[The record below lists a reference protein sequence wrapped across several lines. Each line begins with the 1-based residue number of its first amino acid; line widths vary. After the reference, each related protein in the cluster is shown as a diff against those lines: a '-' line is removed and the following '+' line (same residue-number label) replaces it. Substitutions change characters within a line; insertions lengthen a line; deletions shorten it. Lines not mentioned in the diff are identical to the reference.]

1 MNNREIKMKQRQI
14 KFHKNLWKNNIE
26 KIISIIINDILH
38 KQHLTPRNKKMKTSK
53 TVYSTSLSNA
63 HELQNLIVELQLFL
77 WELSERKK

>member
-38 KQHLTPRNKKMKTSK
+38 K
-53 TVYSTSLSNA
+53 
-63 HELQNLIVELQLFL
+63 
-77 WELSERKK
+77 